1 MVGSVL
7 VARPLTES
15 EGRVGWGVGEG
26 LRRNKWGARCK
37 VSCRGLDVGEFHT
50 RGLGPGRGL
59 RSTGLVESR

>member
-1 MVGSVL
+1 M

-15 EGRVGWGVGEG
+15 EGGVGWGVGEG

-37 VSCRGLDVGEFHT
+37 VSCRGLDVGEFRRRYST

-59 RSTGLVESR
+59 RSTCLVESR